1 MVEVTLTIVLQFV
14 QTAGILV
21 GIAYYITTLRL
32 AQKARE
38 AQVFLQFSNRI
49 ADDRFLV
56 GFRNLLVI
64 DSSTLVDFILKE
76 VTKDSPIRDQWIN
89 IWYIIRS
96 LEDLGGIV
104 RGGFLGMSVIAYT
117 TSGVIKMT
125 WEKIAP
131 HIDEFREESNN
142 IRWGSE
148 IEYLYDELMKYHE
161 EHPELKT

>member
-38 AQVFLQFSNRI
+38 AQVFLQFSNRM
-49 ADDRFLV
+49 ADNRFLE
-56 GFRNLLVI
+56 GLRNLPEI
-64 DSSTLVDFILKE
+64 DSSTLVDFILQE

-131 HIDEFREESNN
+131 HIDELREESNN

>member
-1 MVEVTLTIVLQFV
+1 MVEVTLTLVLQFV

-21 GIAYYITTLRL
+21 GIIYYITTLRL

-38 AQVFLQFSNRI
+38 AQIFLQFSNRM
-49 ADDRFLV
+49 ADNRFLE
-56 GFRNLLVI
+56 GLQNLREI
-64 DSSTLVDFILKE
+64 DSSTLVDILLQDI
-76 VTKDSPIRDQWIN
+76 TKDSPIRDQWIN

-104 RGGFLGMSVIAYT
+104 RGGFLGISVIAYT
-117 TSGVIKMT
+117 VSGLIKLT
-125 WEKIAP
+125 WEKLAP
-131 HIDEFREESNN
+131 HIDELREESNN

-148 IEYLYDELMKYHE
+148 LEYLYDELMKYID

>member
-1 MVEVTLTIVLQFV
+1 MVEVTLTLVLQFV

-21 GIAYYITTLRL
+21 GIIYYITTLRL

-64 DSSTLVDFILKE
+64 DSSTLVDFILRE

-104 RGGFLGMSVIAYT
+104 RGGFLAS
-117 TSGVIKMT
+117 
-125 WEKIAP
+125 P
-131 HIDEFREESNN
+131 
-142 IRWGSE
+142 
-148 IEYLYDELMKYHE
+148 
-161 EHPELKT
+161 

>member
-1 MVEVTLTIVLQFV
+1 MVEVTLTLVLQFI

-21 GIAYYITTLRL
+21 GIVYYITTLRL

-49 ADDRFLV
+49 ADDRFLE
-56 GFRNLLVI
+56 GLRNLQEI
-64 DSSTLVDFILKE
+64 DSSTLVDFILQE

-104 RGGFLGMSVIAYT
+104 RGGFLSISIIAYT
-117 TSGVIKMT
+117 ISGIIKMT
-125 WEKIAP
+125 WEKLVP

-148 IEYLYDELMKYHE
+148 LEYLYEELMKYHE